1 MGQVAFEDRRD
12 RHQSKRR
19 FAAPTEAS
27 PPARCLGAWLARR
40 QDMLRRGDAYVSVSL
55 EQECN
60 QHGPVQS
67 APPTH
72 TWLQRKG
79 FQIACLK
86 HMPKSNQQIQTH

>member
-40 QDMLRRGDAYVSVSL
+40 QDMLRRGDAK
-55 EQECN
+55 CN
-60 QHGPVQS
+60 QHGPVQL
-67 APPTH
+67 APPIH

-79 FQIACLK
+79 VQIVCLK
-86 HMPKSNQQIQTH
+86 HMTKSNQQNQTR

>member
-55 EQECN
+55 
-60 QHGPVQS
+60 
-67 APPTH
+67 
-72 TWLQRKG
+72 
-79 FQIACLK
+79 
-86 HMPKSNQQIQTH
+86 